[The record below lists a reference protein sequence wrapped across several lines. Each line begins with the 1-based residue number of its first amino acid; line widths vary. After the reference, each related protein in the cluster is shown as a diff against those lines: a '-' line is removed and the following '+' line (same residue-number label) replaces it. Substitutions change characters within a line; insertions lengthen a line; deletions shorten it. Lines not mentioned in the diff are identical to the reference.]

1 MTTKRS
7 RAPQPRRKRAG
18 KLPLVSQAE
27 YARHRGVSREAV
39 RKALSVGRIRA
50 NANGLIDPT
59 EADAMWAANSSAGS
73 SASPPLAP
81 QAPAPAQPAPPT
93 DGDLEGVQYSMPA
106 GMTLVQSMTEKNY
119 ISAQRTKLEL
129 EKASGKLVEVALVQ
143 DVAFTAAH
151 NARDRILSLPERIG
165 DELAAIT
172 DAAELK
178 RRLRAELRLITDELA
193 GDVDVAEREEM
204 LS

>member
-7 RAPQPRRKRAG
+7 RAPQPRQKRAG
-18 KLPLVSQAE
+18 KVPLVSQAE

-50 NANGLIDPT
+50 NAHGLIDPI
-59 EADAMWAANSSAGS
+59 EADAMWAANSSA
-73 SASPPLAP
+73 SATPAAAPPM
-81 QAPAPAQPAPPT
+81 PAPSQAAPPA
-93 DGDLEGVQYSMPA
+93 DGDAEGVQYSMPP

-204 LS
+204 QS